1 MVGGGLGTVLLAIA
15 YLYLG
20 GDPAVLMDSG
30 VGASA
35 PRGSQAGASGELEDE
50 QAQFAAAVLGS
61 TEDVWTELFAES
73 GRTYDLPKLV
83 LFDEAVRSACGMQDA
98 AVGPFYCPPDGTVY
112 LDLGFFRDLSRR
124 HGAPGDF
131 ARAYVIAHEV
141 GHHVQD
147 LLGTAGSVRASQASA
162 GDSRANQLSVRLELQ
177 ADFFAGVWA
186 HHASSSGVLEECD
199 LEEALRAASQIGD
212 DRLQM
217 ESQGYV
223 APDSFTHGT
232 AEQRARWFLRGF
244 RSGDPNAG
252 DTFSGEDL

>member
-1 MVGGGLGTVLLAIA
+1 
-15 YLYLG
+15 
-20 GDPAVLMDSG
+20 
-30 VGASA
+30 
-35 PRGSQAGASGELEDE
+35 
-50 QAQFAAAVLGS
+50 
-61 TEDVWTELFAES
+61 VWTELFAES

-186 HHASSSGVLEECD
+186 HHASSSGVLEEGD

-223 APDSFTHGT
+223 KRCRLGNTMFQRTGFIAIRTEQHGNLF
-232 AEQRARWFLRGF
+232 AKLNNGKVKIVQWRGAACPGPKTP
-244 RSGDPNAG
+244 RSASRGRQSCSPAWRPRGSINYR
-252 DTFSGEDL
+252 